1 MTIDSYLQDYKI
13 LIFAGNGGT
22 GKTTL
27 SAAWAMEAAERGKNV
42 GLITIDPSR
51 RLGEAFGMDV
61 LKETHKRKAVGDRF
75 VDVFLID
82 SEKTIKEFVLKNF
95 DKDFHD
101 QLLKN
106 KLFSQVAT
114 ILSENQSVST
124 IYKLA
129 EMIDSKQYDLIVVD
143 TPPSN
148 HALDFFRSPEHVFRI
163 FKENIIAKAV
173 LEAKGLKFWS
183 SKKIFVR
190 VLSYLA
196 GEEFVQEMESFFLAL
211 FSFQEH
217 IVHSAQKL
225 EKCLKSRDV
234 SYFLVSLPEEDKIQE
249 VLDLA
254 HELRDQSIQVRNL
267 VINRSHP
274 EWLSIEQKLD
284 GFSQGAANFQM
295 YYEKLWVYYREQR
308 QKLEE
313 LMKAMKSDMTVY
325 QVPEMSAMREGFSL
339 PAVQQILRQVFQ

>member
-1 MTIDSYLQDYKI
+1 MNIDNYLRDYKI

-51 RLGEAFGMDV
+51 RLGDAFGMDV
-61 LKETHKRKAVGDRF
+61 LNEAYRRKAVGDNF

-95 DKDFHD
+95 SQEFHD
-101 QLLKN
+101 QLLRN

-129 EMIDSKQYDLIVVD
+129 EMIESKNYDLIVVD

-183 SKKIFVR
+183 SKKIFIR

-217 IVHSAQKL
+217 IVNSAQKL

-234 SYFLVSLPEEDKIQE
+234 SYFLVSLPEEDKIRE
-249 VLDLA
+249 VLGLARDLQ
-254 HELRDQSIQVRNL
+254 DQSISVRNL
-267 VINRSHP
+267 VINRAHP
-274 EWLSIEQKLD
+274 EWLSITEKLE
-284 GFSQGAANFQM
+284 GFSQSAVNFQV
-295 YYEKLWVYYREQR
+295 YYEKLWVYYREQSR
-308 QKLEE
+308 KLEE
-313 LMKAMKSDMTVY
+313 LMKSMRSDLTVY
-325 QVPEMSAMREGFSL
+325 QVPEMSVMREEFSL
-339 PAVQQILRQVFQ
+339 PAVQETVRKVFV

>member
-1 MTIDSYLQDYKI
+1 MTIDQYLKDYKI

-51 RLGEAFGMDV
+51 RLGDAFGMDV
-61 LKETHKRKAVGDRF
+61 LKETYRRKEVGAHF

-95 DKDFHD
+95 SKEFHD

-114 ILSENQSVST
+114 ILSDNQSVST
-124 IYKLA
+124 IYKLS
-129 EMIDSKQYDLIVVD
+129 EMIESKQYDVIVVD

-163 FKENIIAKAV
+163 FKENIIAKAI

-183 SKKIFVR
+183 SKKIFIR

-196 GEEFVQEMESFFLAL
+196 GEEFVQEMESFFMAL

-217 IVHSAQKL
+217 IVASAQKL
-225 EKCLKSRDV
+225 EKYLKSRDV

-249 VLDLA
+249 VLALA
-254 HELRDQSIQVRNL
+254 KELKEQSISVRNL
-267 VINRSHP
+267 VINRAYP
-274 EWLSIEQKLD
+274 EWMSISEKLD
-284 GFSQGAANFQM
+284 GFSQSAVNFQM
-295 YYEKLWVYYREQR
+295 YYEKLWVYYEEQR
-308 QKLEE
+308 RDLEQ
-313 LMKAMKSDMTVY
+313 LMKAMNSDLSVY
-325 QVPEMSAMREGFSL
+325 QVPEMSAMREEFSL
-339 PAVQQILRQVFQ
+339 PAVQETVRKVFV